1 MRKPLWVILCFA
13 FFTPSYAEFGDYD
26 TLTTFFNL
34 VSPFGANNPVTP
46 AQMQGDYPLLSNPP
60 GFADGY
66 DPGGW
71 LSWQTVQLHPST
83 GAVCG
88 NGSPYKFFVN
98 RIPTSSNTVIYME
111 GGGACWDYESCAGGG
126 SLGARNP
133 NGIPDDYLDLSN
145 PATSLVSPFVFR
157 FNPWSQTKVQGWNIV
172 YVPYCTGDLYT
183 GDKIAVYDSADGT
196 DSIVWHHNGLRNVRA
211 VVAWLKNNVPLPGQA
226 LTTGCSAGG
235 GGAITNYAHLRE
247 DLSPPRSFLIN
258 DSGPIYPAPDGGDT
272 AVYPSIPLQQQVRQ
286 AWGLEDGPMVEL
298 AARLPGFD
306 SSDLGSLNAAL
317 AARFPSD
324 RMGHTH
330 FRSDLVYSRYSYE
343 RFYDAI
349 ENAPS
354 EEIRDALLTNFWLK
368 DTLNLL
374 GEVVPIPNYGFFVPY
389 FRNLNNSHCST
400 IVDFENGDIQ
410 EQALELE
417 DFINSVLDGS
427 GPVLQ
432 AFETDP
438 SADLAK
444 PFNPLYFA
452 IDQLL

>member
-1 MRKPLWVILCFA
+1 MRKSLLVVLCL
-13 FFTPSYAEFGDYD
+13 FFTTPSYAEFGDYD
-26 TLTTFFNL
+26 LPTTIFNL
-34 VSPFGANNPVTP
+34 FAPFGGDNPVTP
-46 AQMQGDYPLLSNPP
+46 EQMTGDYPLLGNPA

-98 RIPTSSNTVIYME
+98 RVPNTSNTVIYME
-111 GGGACWDYESCAGGG
+111 GGGACWDYESCKGG

-157 FNPWSQTKVQGWNIV
+157 FNPWSQTKVQAWNTV
-172 YVPYCTGDLYT
+172 YIPYCTGDLYT
-183 GDKIAVYDSADGT
+183 GDKIAVYDKADGT

-211 VVAWLKNNVPLPGQA
+211 ALAWLKNNVPRPGQA
-226 LTTGCSAGG
+226 LMTGCSAGG
-235 GGAITNYAHLRE
+235 GGAVTNYAHLRE
-247 DLSPPRSFLIN
+247 DLDAPLSFLIN
-258 DSGPIYPAPDGGDT
+258 DSGPIYPAPDGGDP
-272 AVYPSIPLQQQVRQ
+272 ADFPSLPLQQLVRE
-286 AWGLEDGPMVEL
+286 AWGLDDGPMVEL

-306 SSDLGSLNAAL
+306 NTDLGSLNAAL
-317 AARFPSD
+317 AARFPND
-324 RMGHTH
+324 RLGHTH
-330 FRSDLVYSRYSYE
+330 FLADLVYSRYSYE
-343 RFYDAI
+343 RFYDEIA
-349 ENAPS
+349 NAPN
-354 EEIRDALLTNFWLK
+354 EQARNALLTERWTK
-368 DTLNLL
+368 DTVNLFA
-374 GEVVPIPNYGFFVPY
+374 EVIPLTNYGIYVPFY
-389 FRNLNNSHCST
+389 RNLNNSHCST

-417 DFINSVLDGS
+417 DFINSVLDGN

-432 AFETDP
+432 AIESDRTADP
-438 SADLAK
+438 AK
-444 PFNPLYFA
+444 PFNLLYFF